1 MDPGGETVTRLRH
14 DIGEDFASH
23 SAPDHRTVIDHHERL
38 ARGEEGPLFTRPKS
52 LGEIVAK
59 NATETVDHDTERSN
73 RQAARYL
80 HDREDLGDHP
90 RFAAEAIKQAGAKG
104 IGEVRDLVAKLFQ
117 NNPERGDRYA
127 YDVAKQLDPEQRNA
141 FLGSAEAWD
150 NRPFGVPKDNAPPP
164 KKEETESK
172 EQPQELQAGKGTA
185 DPVPLDPA
193 QPTDPTPF
201 QAANAEPQADL
212 ADSDGG
218 SGGDDT
224 SQEDK
229 EAAKTDGKKAAE
241 DNAQNT
247 PNAPANAKS
256 ETEEKPVTKK
266 TPQGTVT
273 VYPIKAE
280 ALAARTEPKSGEVGT
295 TFQDKVGGIEV
306 KGEPNHG
313 YGVKLEDNQGGVA
326 LGRYQLKRGALIDA
340 GFKDK
345 DGNWTDKARALGVDS
360 EESFLKSPK
369 AQDAA
374 MDAYMTK
381 VDGYIR
387 HLGLDKQHGREFI
400 GVMGTNIE
408 VTQSGLAAAIH
419 RAGQGE
425 VNAYFKHQAEQSWKI
440 DRDPFPA
447 NKKELFLA
455 IETRLREFQNVEYR
469 KR

>member
-127 YDVAKQLDPEQRNA
+127 YDVAKQLDPEQRDA

-150 NRPFGVPKDNAPPP
+150 DRPFGVPKDNAPPA

-172 EQPQELQAGKGTA
+172 EQPPELQAGKGTA

-193 QPTDPTPF
+193 QPADPTPF

-218 SGGDDT
+218 RGDSGQDEDEQNGNGGDDT
-224 SQEDK
+224 KETHLASAEGQNKPDSSTNPDSKPAKKPSELANEKDRPNVTGRYKETVGKVEGGSQGYKAINKRGCLGLYQLCKDALEALKLKDENGQLTQKARDLGISDDK
-229 EAAKTDGKKAAE
+229 SLIDGSEKMNKLQDELFEAYSRVLESEAKGKGLYVKYVDKSPTIVGANGTFKLTEAALIAGGHRWGMGMTSRYLRHMEKVGWNSK
-241 DNAQNT
+241 NT
-247 PNAPANAKS
+247 PFPD
-256 ETEEKPVTKK
+256 E
-266 TPQGTVT
+266 
-273 VYPIKAE
+273 YAE
-280 ALAARTEPKSGEVGT
+280 AFE
-295 TFQDKVGGIEV
+295 
-306 KGEPNHG
+306 
-313 YGVKLEDNQGGVA
+313 
-326 LGRYQLKRGALIDA
+326 
-340 GFKDK
+340 
-345 DGNWTDKARALGVDS
+345 
-360 EESFLKSPK
+360 
-369 AQDAA
+369 
-374 MDAYMTK
+374 
-381 VDGYIR
+381 
-387 HLGLDKQHGREFI
+387 
-400 GVMGTNIE
+400 
-408 VTQSGLAAAIH
+408 
-419 RAGQGE
+419 
-425 VNAYFKHQAEQSWKI
+425 
-440 DRDPFPA
+440 
-447 NKKELFLA
+447 A
-455 IETRLREFQNVEYR
+455 IEKRMQLLHDVEYR
-469 KR
+469 APEAK